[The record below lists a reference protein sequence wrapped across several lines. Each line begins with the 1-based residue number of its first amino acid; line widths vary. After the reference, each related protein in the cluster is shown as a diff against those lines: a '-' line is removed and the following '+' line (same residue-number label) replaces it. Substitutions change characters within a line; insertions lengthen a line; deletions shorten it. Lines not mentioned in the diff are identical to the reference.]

1 MSQELT
7 KVRWGFDDIV
17 ASLLLALLTLLSVV
31 NVFMRYVVERP
42 FEWAGEVTILLFV
55 WGIMFGA
62 ASVMKREGHIGID
75 VFVTLLPEKGQ
86 RLVRIVTHIIV
97 AVVLIVMVYLGFKLT
112 LNGLHEIM
120 PITHISYAFL
130 NASVPVGSL
139 FIVFHVIRN
148 LLREF

>member
-7 KVRWGFDDIV
+7 NARWGFDDML
-17 ASLLLALLTLLSVV
+17 ASILLVLLTLLSVV
-31 NVFMRYVVERP
+31 NVFMRYIVMRP

-75 VFVTLLPEKGQ
+75 VFVTKLPEKGQ
-86 RLVRIVTHIIV
+86 RLLRIVTHIIV
-97 AVVLIVMVYLGFKLT
+97 ALILVVLIYLGFKLT
-112 LNGLHEIM
+112 MNGLHEIM

-130 NASVPVGSL
+130 NASIPVGSV
-139 FIVFHVIRN
+139 FIVYHVIRN
-148 LLREF
+148 LLKDF